1 MDQSSGEK
9 MLRWKGEKLPAWK
22 LSCEGNLRG
31 EKELNV
37 FQEKEGKKKKR
48 RTFFHSTKY
57 QPLKVSKFRHKS
69 DFY

>member
-37 FQEKEGKKKKR
+37 FQEKEGKKKKKEDLLP
-48 RTFFHSTKY
+48 FY
-57 QPLKVSKFRHKS
+57 QIPTIKGIKVQA
-69 DFY
+69 